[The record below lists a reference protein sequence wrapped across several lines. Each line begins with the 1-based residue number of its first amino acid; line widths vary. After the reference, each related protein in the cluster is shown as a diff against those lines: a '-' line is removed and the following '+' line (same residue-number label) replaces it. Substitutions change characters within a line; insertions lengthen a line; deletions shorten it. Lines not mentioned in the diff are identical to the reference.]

1 MPPLTTTLAR
11 IYRSWPRR
19 LALGSLTGREL
30 PRMNGNETEVKVRE
44 TTALKDV
51 AADEAAG

>member
-1 MPPLTTTLAR
+1 MAKEA
-11 IYRSWPRR
+11 S
-19 LALGSLTGREL
+19 LGKPDRKRAATKD
-30 PRMNGNETEVKVRE
+30 GNETEVKVRE